1 MSKKLHT
8 TMKSKIINSL
18 LPVESSKAIC
28 LIMYIASYDDTQLP
42 HIV

>member
-1 MSKKLHT
+1 M
-8 TMKSKIINSL
+8 NSL
-18 LPVESSKAIC
+18 LPVEPSKVMC